1 MFEQGKVSPI
11 IPIKL
16 QPSIK
21 ADVALYLL
29 RLDLTDEY
37 VSGNKWFKLK
47 YNLNDALL
55 LKRKS
60 VLSFGGAFSNHIHA
74 LAWAG
79 KKLGIKT
86 VGVIRGE
93 PEYASNPTL
102 TDAARW
108 GMELLFVSRSEY
120 RKRNEIE
127 FVEALKRQFDDPLII
142 PEGGS
147 NHLAVKGASEIV
159 TKSMLDQYGFN
170 HIVLPCGTGGTLAG
184 VAVSQPEVSVLGV
197 PVLKGA
203 EFLVSDIQ
211 ELMSGARCSDPG
223 NWSLDYSG
231 HCGGYGKTSKE
242 LIDFI
247 EQFHCDHNV
256 SLDQIYTGKM
266 MMRLFQLIENGAF
279 SKGSKILAIHT
290 GGLQGLRSLSTS

>member
-1 MFEQGKVSPI
+1 MI
-11 IPIKL
+11 
-16 QPSIK
+16 
-21 ADVALYLL
+21 
-29 RLDLTDEY
+29 T
-37 VSGNKWFKLK
+37 
-47 YNLNDALL
+47 
-55 LKRKS
+55 
-60 VLSFGGAFSNHIHA
+60 FGGAFSNHIHA

-102 TDAARW
+102 TDAVRW

-120 RKRNEIE
+120 RKRNELDFLE
-127 FVEALKRQFDDPLII
+127 ELKRQFDDPLII

-159 TKSMLDQYGFN
+159 TKSMLDQHGFK

-184 VAVSQPEVSVLGV
+184 VAVSQPAISVLGI

-203 EFLVSDIQ
+203 EFLVSDVQ
-211 ELMSGARCSDPG
+211 GLMSDAGYSDPG
-223 NWSLDYSG
+223 NWTLDYSG
-231 HCGGYGKTSKE
+231 HCGGYGKTSQE

-247 EQFHCDHNV
+247 EQFNREYSV